1 MSPSKQKQLK
11 PGRTPWLTPPKVLVL
26 GFVAIIA
33 VGTLLLSLPI
43 AAADGQRLNLIN
55 ALFTATS
62 ALCVTGLTV
71 VETGTHFSVFGQV
84 VILVLLQVGGV
95 GFITMAVAISVLIGR
110 RVGLRERLTL
120 QESLGYVKVQG
131 MVKLAL
137 YILAV
142 ALVAEAVGFVLLW
155 SRWQAD
161 LGPGQAAWFATFH
174 SVSAF
179 VNAGFDLFGKLGQS
193 SLEAYRGD
201 LLVNVVIGGLIFL
214 GSLGLPVLDE
224 IVHWRRVRR
233 FSLHA
238 MLVLTMSG
246 LLLVVGAV
254 FLLFT
259 EFESTSSLAQ
269 MPWGERLM
277 VAVFH
282 SASARTGG
290 FSTVPLVEM
299 SAAAWFVIMPLM
311 FVGAATA
318 SMGGGVKVNVLG
330 ALLVALWSVAR
341 GREDVEVFERTIP
354 RETIYKAL
362 AVMIGAATFVMLM
375 TVSLTFI
382 ERLDPLHLMFEVVSA
397 FGTVGYSL
405 GVTPYLSTASKLVV
419 VVTMFVGRLGPL
431 TLIAALAQQ
440 PAAQLMRY
448 PEEKILIG

>member
-1 MSPSKQKQLK
+1 MSPLQQKHPL
-11 PGRTPWLTPPKVLVL
+11 PGRTPWFTPPKVLVF
-26 GFVAIIA
+26 GFAAIIF
-33 VGTLLLSLPI
+33 VGTLLLSLPVS
-43 AAADGQRLNLIN
+43 AADGQRLTLID

-71 VETGTHFSVFGQV
+71 VETGTRFSVFGQI
-84 VILVLLQVGGV
+84 VILFLLQVGGV

-110 RVGLRERLTL
+110 RVGLRERLMM
-120 QESLGYVKVQG
+120 QESLGQIKMQG
-131 MVKLAL
+131 MVRLAL

-155 SRWQAD
+155 LRWQAD
-161 LGPGQAAWFATFH
+161 LGPGQAAWFAVFH

-179 VNAGFDLFGKLGQS
+179 VNAGFDLFGQLGQS
-193 SLEAYRGD
+193 SLEAYRRD

-238 MLVLTMSG
+238 MLVLTMSVF
-246 LLLVVGAV
+246 LLVIGAV

-259 EFESTSSLAQ
+259 EFDSASSLAQ
-269 MPWGERLM
+269 MPWHERLM

-375 TVSLTFI
+375 TISLTFI
-382 ERLDPLHLMFEVVSA
+382 ERLDPLHLLFEVVSA

-405 GVTPYLSTASKLVV
+405 GVTPDLSTAGKLVIV
-419 VVTMFVGRLGPL
+419 LTMFVGRLGPL
-431 TLIAALAQQ
+431 TLIAALARR
-440 PAAQLMRY
+440 PTAQLKHY